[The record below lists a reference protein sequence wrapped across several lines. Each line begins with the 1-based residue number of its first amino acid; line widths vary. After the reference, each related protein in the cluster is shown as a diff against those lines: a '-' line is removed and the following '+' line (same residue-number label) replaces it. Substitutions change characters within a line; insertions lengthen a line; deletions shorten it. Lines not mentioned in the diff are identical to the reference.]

1 MLSPLGRVSRT
12 GAFTSRS
19 GTGEGLFSLPGKN
32 DPNYRGS
39 TMSASV
45 KDFRFATPSLTN
57 FYYSF
62 VFLPRPKRRAIE
74 AVYAFARRGDEVVDS
89 GLPPEEAGRQIAR
102 YREALDACYTGQGTV
117 LEDPQLAALAESI
130 REFRIPRQPFEDL
143 ILGLEMDLRGARYQ
157 TMEDLSLYCY
167 RVASTIG
174 LIAIEIFGYT
184 DPRTRDYAVNLGQA
198 LQLVNILRDIQ
209 SDARRGRIY
218 LPREDLDRFGV
229 PPEALL
235 SGLYNDPFVEL
246 MTLEG
251 DRARHFFG
259 VAHQLLPPQDR
270 RAMVAAEIMA
280 AIYWRLLGRIQKR
293 RYNVFGERV
302 RLPALEKL
310 WIALSVYL
318 GAEWHR

>member
-1 MLSPLGRVSRT
+1 
-12 GAFTSRS
+12 
-19 GTGEGLFSLPGKN
+19 
-32 DPNYRGS
+32 
-39 TMSASV
+39 
-45 KDFRFATPSLTN
+45 
-57 FYYSF
+57 
-62 VFLPRPKRRAIE
+62 
-74 AVYAFARRGDEVVDS
+74 
-89 GLPPEEAGRQIAR
+89 
-102 YREALDACYTGQGTV
+102 
-117 LEDPQLAALAESI
+117 
-130 REFRIPRQPFEDL
+130 
-143 ILGLEMDLRGARYQ
+143 MDLLGARYE
-157 TMEDLSLYCY
+157 TFDDLSLYCY

-184 DPRTRDYAVNLGQA
+184 NPQTRDYAVNLGKA

-218 LPREDLDRFGV
+218 LPREDLDEFGV
-229 PPEALL
+229 RPSELL
-235 SGLYNDPFVEL
+235 SGVYHDPFIEL
-246 MTLEG
+246 MQFEC

-259 VAHQLLPPQDR
+259 VARQFLPPQDR

-280 AIYWRLLGRIQKR
+280 AIYWRLLARIQKR